1 MKVLGIDPGLN
12 GGWALLDE
20 NGTLETFSFS
30 NKSEKEISN
39 SLSLVRPDYAFI
51 EQVHAAPGQ
60 GVSSM
65 FTFGRAYGFVRGVLA
80 SRCIDF
86 DSITPQAWQRLLR
99 IPNRNGKTYSEHKR
113 LLKDLASKLYPNH
126 KITLANADA
135 ILIAHAGMTL
145 KIGKLDI

>member
-65 FTFGRAYGFVRGVLA
+65 FTFGRAYGFVRGVLS

-99 IPNRNGKTYSEHKR
+99 IPNRNGKTYNEHKR

>member
-1 MKVLGIDPGLN
+1 MKVLGIDPGIN

-20 NGTLETFSFS
+20 NGTLETYSFS

-86 DSITPQAWQRLLR
+86 DSITPQAWQKLLR

-113 LLKDLASKLYPNH
+113 LLKDLASKLYPTH

-145 KIGKLDI
+145 KVGKLDI